1 LRGFTQSVFP
11 LPARSL
17 PSWFWRALPTHR
29 DDGVPEEKGRAVD
42 RKRNVLVVDDDR
54 LLCEL
59 MRTTFE
65 LDGFEVSEAHHV
77 IEAERILAKSR
88 PDAIVL
94 DVGLPGIDGLFYCER
109 LREGFGARSIP
120 IVVISGSEEVGVRAT
135 AAGADAFVRK
145 PFDPLE
151 LLTLVEKQIGLAPM
165 TQVGATTND
174 QEVAHAADL
183 HRLIQIGQQQHELLD
198 QAYRQT
204 VAALAAALESRDLG
218 TSAHSR
224 RVTAYATR
232 LTLEIE
238 PSLLDDPSLEWGFLL
253 HDVGKIGIP
262 DNILLKTNALSR
274 KERRI
279 MQQHAVIGERL
290 LSHVPLLKGEG
301 LRVIRSH
308 HEWWDGRGYP
318 DELRDGQI
326 PLSARIFSVVD
337 ALDAMTDH
345 RPYRQAATW
354 DAALAELARQRGSQF
369 DPDAVDAVGM
379 CEPDL
384 FRIYAPPVAA

>member
-1 LRGFTQSVFP
+1 MG
-11 LPARSL
+11 
-17 PSWFWRALPTHR
+17 
-29 DDGVPEEKGRAVD
+29 
-42 RKRNVLVVDDDR
+42 RKRNVLVIDDDR

-65 LDGFEVSEAHHV
+65 LDGFDVCEAHHV
-77 IEAERILAKSR
+77 IEAERVLASSR

-109 LREGFGARSIP
+109 LREGFGARRIP
-120 IVVISGSEEVGVRAT
+120 IIVISGSDEIGARAE

-145 PFDPLE
+145 PFNPLE
-151 LLTLVEKQIGLAPM
+151 LLTLVEREIGLAPM
-165 TQVGATTND
+165 TTSEPTSDA
-174 QEVAHAADL
+174 EAAHAADL

-232 LTLEIE
+232 LTLEID

-262 DNILLKTNALSR
+262 DNILLKTHTLSR
-274 KERRI
+274 KERRV
-279 MQQHAVIGERL
+279 MEEHAVIGERL

-308 HEWWDGRGYP
+308 HEWWNGRGYP
-318 DELRDGQI
+318 DQLREGQI

-337 ALDAMTDH
+337 AVDAMTDH
-345 RPYRQAATW
+345 RPYRQASTW
-354 DAALAELARQRGSQF
+354 DAAMAELARHRGTQF